1 MKITLMPAIYLSWGR
16 VYLIHLPLRLSELVP
31 YKMKDKIYPES
42 GIELSPF
49 VSRHYDRL
57 LAIVSMGYFHRF
69 IEKAIRDMN
78 TQAEDQILDMGCGT
92 GLNAKLMLGYVKSS
106 GGLLGMDIS
115 EEMAL
120 QFQKRF
126 QDDERVLFVNQRID
140 QPFQLDRKFDK
151 VFMSLVIHGF
161 PQEVRQVIIQNALEH
176 LKTGGS
182 LFILDYSEFE
192 LDAMPVFHRAIFKA
206 VECKYAFDFI
216 ERDWKSILK
225 EHGFRDFKEHFYM
238 KKYMRLLEAV
248 KN

>member
-1 MKITLMPAIYLSWGR
+1 MKG
-16 VYLIHLPLRLSELVP
+16 
-31 YKMKDKIYPES
+31 KIYPES

-49 VSRHYDRL
+49 VSKHYDRL
-57 LAIVSMGYFHRF
+57 LAIVSLGHYHRS
-69 IEKAIRDMN
+69 IKKALGDMN
-78 TQAEDQILDMGCGT
+78 IRPEDQILDMGCGT
-92 GLNAKLMLGYVKSS
+92 GLNAQLMLENLKSN
-106 GGLLGMDIS
+106 GGIQGMDIS

-126 QDDERVLFVNQRID
+126 HDDERVLFVNQRID

-151 VFMSLVIHGF
+151 VFMSFVIHGF
-161 PQEVRQVIIQNALEH
+161 PHEVRQVIIQNALEH

-192 LDAMPVFHRAIFKA
+192 LDSMPSFHRAIFKT

-225 EHGFRDFKEHFYM
+225 DQGFLDFKEHFYL

>member
-1 MKITLMPAIYLSWGR
+1 MGGCTEFTWHS
-16 VYLIHLPLRLSELVP
+16 RLSEFIA

-49 VSRHYDRL
+49 ISRHYDRIL
-57 LAIVSMGYFHRF
+57 SIGSLGRFHRS
-69 IEKAIRDMN
+69 IKKALEAMN
-78 TQAEDQILDMGCGT
+78 IQAEDQILDMGCGT
-92 GLNAKLMLGYVKSS
+92 GLNAQLMLEYLKTK
-106 GGLLGMDIS
+106 GGIQGMDIS

-126 QDDERVLFVNQRID
+126 HYDERVLFVNQRID
-140 QPFQLDRKFDK
+140 QPFQLARKFDK
-151 VFMSLVIHGF
+151 VFMSFVIHGF
-161 PQEVRQVIIQNALEH
+161 PHEIRQVIIQNALEH

-182 LFILDYSEFE
+182 LFFLDYSEFE
-192 LDAMPVFHRAIFKA
+192 LGAMPRFHRAIFKA

-225 EHGFRDFKEHFYM
+225 ELGFLDFKEHFYL
-238 KKYMRLLEAV
+238 KEYMRLLEAV